1 MLARYSEGVEYRI
14 EQLAQQAGV
23 PVDTIR
29 FYQGRGLLEP
39 PRREGRITWYSED
52 HLARLRR
59 VRTLQQRG
67 FTLNVIRRFL
77 EGELAGSDEALV
89 EAVTRGSAPRTLTLD
104 ELTDASGIAAPLVQ
118 SLVQAGLLV
127 PAEQGPD
134 GDDRYP
140 AEDLQALAAGLRIVQ
155 AGIPLPA
162 LLELGAAHARA
173 VEQTAR
179 GAVELF
185 DEHVRKPL
193 LTTEGDPEVA
203 ERELVRQ
210 FGELLDA
217 SGLLV
222 RHHFERSL
230 LRVARERIEATTA

>member
-1 MLARYSEGVEYRI
+1 MEYRI

-39 PRREGRITWYSED
+39 PRREGRITWYSEE

-59 VRTLQQRG
+59 VRGLQQRG

-89 EAVTRGSAPRTLTLD
+89 EAVTHGSAPGTLTLE
-104 ELTDASGIAAPLVQ
+104 ELAEASGIVGPLLQ
-118 SLVQAGLLV
+118 NLVQAGLLT

-134 GDDRYP
+134 GEDRYP
-140 AEDLQALAAGLRIVQ
+140 AEDVQALAAGLRIVE
-155 AGIPLPA
+155 AGIPLGA

-173 VEQTAR
+173 VERTAR
-179 GAVELF
+179 GAVDLF
-185 DEHVRKPL
+185 DDYVRKPL
-193 LTTEGDPEVA
+193 LDGGGDPAVA
-203 ERELVRQ
+203 ERELVRR
-210 FGELLDA
+210 FDELLEA
-217 SGLLV
+217 SGVLV
-222 RHHFERSL
+222 RHHFEHSL
-230 LRVARERIEATTA
+230 LRAARERIEATPA

>member
-1 MLARYSEGVEYRI
+1 MEYRI

-29 FYQGRGLLEP
+29 FYQGKGLLDP
-39 PRREGRITWYSED
+39 PRREGRITWYGED

-59 VRTLQQRG
+59 VRGLQQRG

-77 EGELAGSDEALV
+77 AGELVGSDEALV
-89 EAVTRGSAPRTLTLD
+89 EAVTERTAPRTVVLD
-104 ELTDASGIAAPLVQ
+104 ELAERSGIAAPILQ
-118 SLVQAGLLV
+118 SLVQSGLLV
-127 PAEQGPD
+127 PSERGAD
-134 GDDRYP
+134 GEDRYP
-140 AEDLQALAAGLRIVQ
+140 SEDVRALAAGLRIVE
-155 AGIPLPA
+155 AGIPLGA

-173 VEQTAR
+173 VDRTAR
-179 GAVELF
+179 GAVDLF

-193 LTTEGDPEVA
+193 LEVGGDPARA
-203 ERELVRQ
+203 EEELVHR
-210 FGELLDA
+210 FAELLEA

-230 LRVARERIEATTA
+230 LRAARERIEAASPG

>member
-1 MLARYSEGVEYRI
+1 MWGVEYRI
-14 EQLAQQAGV
+14 EELAQQAGV

-29 FYQGRGLLEP
+29 FYQGRGLLDP

-67 FTLNVIRRFL
+67 FSLNVIRRFL

-89 EAVTRGSAPRTLTLD
+89 AAVTRGSGPRTLALE
-104 ELTDASGIAAPLVQ
+104 ELADASGIAAPLLQ

-127 PAEQGPD
+127 PVEQGPE
-134 GDDRYP
+134 GEDRYP
-140 AEDLQALAAGLRIVQ
+140 AEDVQALAAGLRIVE
-155 AGIPLPA
+155 AGIPVAA

-179 GAVELF
+179 GAVQLF
-185 DEHVRKPL
+185 DEHIRRPL
-193 LTTEGDPEVA
+193 LTTPKDPAVA
-203 ERELVRQ
+203 ERELLRQ
-210 FGELLDA
+210 FAELLDA
-217 SGLLV
+217 SGVLV

-230 LRVARERIEATTA
+230 LRAARERIEATPA

>member
-1 MLARYSEGVEYRI
+1 MLARYSEAVEYRI

-29 FYQGRGLLEP
+29 FYQGRGLLDP

-59 VRTLQQRG
+59 VRGLQQRG

-89 EAVTRGSAPRTLTLD
+89 EAVTRGSAPRTLSLD
-104 ELTDASGIAAPLVQ
+104 ELAETSGVAAPLLQ

-127 PAEQGPD
+127 PAETAPD
-134 GDDRYP
+134 GEGRYP
-140 AEDLQALAAGLRIVQ
+140 AEDVRALAAGLRIVD
-155 AGIPLPA
+155 AGIPLGA

-173 VEQTAR
+173 VDQTAR
-179 GAVELF
+179 GAVDLF
-185 DEHVRKPL
+185 DEHVRRPL
-193 LTTEGDPEVA
+193 LSSGDDPGVA
-203 ERELVRQ
+203 EQELVRL
-210 FGELLDA
+210 FAELLEA

-230 LRVARERIEATTA
+230 LQAARERIEATPA

>member
-1 MLARYSEGVEYRI
+1 MEYRI

-29 FYQGRGLLEP
+29 FYQGRGLLDP
-39 PRREGRITWYSED
+39 PRREGRITWYSEE
-52 HLARLRR
+52 HLTRLRR
-59 VRTLQQRG
+59 VRALQQRG

-89 EAVTRGSAPRTLTLD
+89 EAVTRGSAPRTLSLE
-104 ELTDASGIAAPLVQ
+104 ELADASGIAGPLLA

-134 GDDRYP
+134 GDRYP
-140 AEDLQALAAGLRIVQ
+140 AADVEALTAGLRIVQ

-173 VEQTAR
+173 VEETAR
-179 GAVELF
+179 GAVQLF
-185 DEHVRKPL
+185 DEHVRRPL
-193 LTTEGDPEVA
+193 LRAGEDPAVA
-203 ERELVRQ
+203 E
-210 FGELLDA
+210 GELLRRFDELLEA

-230 LRVARERIEATTA
+230 LRAARERIEAAS

>member
-1 MLARYSEGVEYRI
+1 VEYRI

-39 PRREGRITWYSED
+39 PRREGRITWYGEE

-59 VRTLQQRG
+59 VRGLQQRG

-89 EAVTRGSAPRTLTLD
+89 EAVTHPSAPGTLALD
-104 ELTDASGIAAPLVQ
+104 ELAEASGIAVPLLQ
-118 SLVQAGLLV
+118 SLVVAGLLV
-127 PAEQGPD
+127 PSEEGPD
-134 GDDRYP
+134 GEDRYP
-140 AEDLQALAAGLRIVQ
+140 AEDVRALAAGLRIVE
-155 AGIPLPA
+155 AGIPLGA
-162 LLELGAAHARA
+162 LVELGAAHAQA

-179 GAVELF
+179 GAVDLF

-193 LTTEGDPEVA
+193 LSAGGDPAVA

-210 FGELLDA
+210 FGELLEA

-230 LRVARERIEATTA
+230 LRAARERIEATPA

>member
-1 MLARYSEGVEYRI
+1 VEYRI

-29 FYQGRGLLEP
+29 FYQGRGLIDP

-89 EAVTRGSAPRTLTLD
+89 EAVTRGSAPRTMGLA
-104 ELTDASGIAAPLVQ
+104 ELAEASGIATPL
-118 SLVQAGLLV
+118 LENLIQAGLLV
-127 PAEQGPD
+127 PTEQGPD
-134 GDDRYP
+134 GEDRYP
-140 AEDLQALAAGLRIVQ
+140 AEDVQALAAGLRILQ

-162 LLELGAAHARA
+162 LLELGVAHARA
-173 VEQTAR
+173 VEETAR

-185 DEHVRKPL
+185 DEHVRRPL
-193 LTTEGDPEVA
+193 LTGDGDPALA

-210 FGELLDA
+210 FDELLEA

-230 LRVARERIEATTA
+230 LRAARERIEATTPA